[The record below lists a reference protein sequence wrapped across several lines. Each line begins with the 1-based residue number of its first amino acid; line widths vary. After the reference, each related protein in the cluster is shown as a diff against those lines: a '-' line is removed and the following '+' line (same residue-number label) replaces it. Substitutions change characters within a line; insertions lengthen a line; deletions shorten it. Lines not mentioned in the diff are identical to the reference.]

1 VIPNTGLPVQAF
13 LKKSLARRASSAHRL
28 RNISWEVTMP
38 AEADRLAQRLERYRS
53 YLMLLL
59 RLQLPPRFRGKVD
72 LSGIVQQTL
81 WEALQVLEKE
91 GDRGLQEP
99 AALLRRLLANNL
111 ADEFRRQRAQKR
123 DAARERSLEEALQE
137 SSARLE
143 EMLAA
148 PQSSPSQ
155 RAERNEE
162 LLRLAEALDDLSEP
176 QRTAVELHYLRGWTL
191 AAIAEHMG
199 RTKPAVAGLLQRGL
213 GTLRAGL
220 GDSSGDSP

>member
-1 VIPNTGLPVQAF
+1 
-13 LKKSLARRASSAHRL
+13 
-28 RNISWEVTMP
+28 MP

-53 YLMLLL
+53 YLMLLV
-59 RLQLPPRFRGKVD
+59 RLQLQPAFRGKVD

-91 GDRGLQEP
+91 GEP
-99 AALLRRLLANNL
+99 GCEEPTALLRRLLANNL
-111 ADEFRRQRAQKR
+111 ADAFRRHQAQKR
-123 DAARERSLEEALQE
+123 DATRERSLEAAMQE

-143 EMLAA
+143 QMLVA

-162 LLRLAEALDDLSEP
+162 LLRLAQALENLSEP
-176 QRTAVELHYLRGWTL
+176 QRLAVELHYLRGWSL

-199 RTKPAVAGLLQRGL
+199 RTRPAVAGLLQRSLRVLRTAL
-213 GTLRAGL
+213 GA
-220 GDSSGDSP
+220 SSGGSP